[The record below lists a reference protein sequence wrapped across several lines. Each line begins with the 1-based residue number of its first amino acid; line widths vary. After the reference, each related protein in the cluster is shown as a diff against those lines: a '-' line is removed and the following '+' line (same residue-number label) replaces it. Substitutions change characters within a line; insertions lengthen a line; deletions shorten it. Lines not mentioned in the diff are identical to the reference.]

1 MLYNNSLSYNSSGIL
16 YTGSL
21 LISVPGIYD
30 PILINNITIIIDPV
44 EDYSNNTT
52 IGIVT
57 YDISATG
64 VMSFQTT
71 ESQAEAIVGSQ
82 VITLNSFSGEVAIQA
97 I

>member
-1 MLYNNSLSYNSSGIL
+1 MPMVGDFQIL
-16 YTGSL
+16 YRGEL
-21 LISVPGIYD
+21 QAPAWAIAEQHHVDIF
-30 PILINNITIIIDPV
+30 IDPV

>member
-1 MLYNNSLSYNSSGIL
+1 MLYNSTFSYNSSGIL

-21 LISVPGIYD
+21 ILNIPGIYN
-30 PILINNITIIIDPV
+30 PILINDIRIIIDPV